1 MSRKTSIKQSESQ
14 SKPAPRSEAQPKEA
28 KAESVQAAK
37 LPQSPW
43 PWLRE
48 AASRDVRATFADK
61 FLAMHRRELSERAS
75 LLRRLGYGRD
85 EVRQRLEQYELW
97 EYEPFHRSQLEREV
111 AGLVAEVFATATPRT
126 TTLSPGR

>member
-1 MSRKTSIKQSESQ
+1 MSRKTSHKQSVSQ
-14 SKPAPRSEAQPKEA
+14 SKSARRPEVPPQAAKE
-28 KAESVQAAK
+28 EPVQAAK
-37 LPQSPW
+37 QPHF
-43 PWLRE
+43 PWLGE
-48 AASRDVRATFADK
+48 AAPRDVRRTFADK

-85 EVRQRLEQYELW
+85 EVRQRLEQYESW

-111 AGLVAEVFATATPRT
+111 AEIVAEVFATATPRT